1 MSEIASIC
9 SVPIDFIIM
18 RGQGIKLLSFIAKK
32 CRELNTLMPVLDK
45 AGKGGYEGAICL
57 IPEKGFYSNNPVAVV
72 DYASLY
78 PSSMIS
84 ENISHDSKV
93 WSKEYDLEGNFIKET
108 GEKNEIGEYIYDNL
122 PNFKYVDIEYDTY
135 DYVLQEGK
143 KKEEKT
149 KVGKKIC
156 RYAQFPDNEKAIM
169 PKILTE
175 LLGARKATRELIK
188 HKTVE
193 INGAESV
200 SGLVKETDKEYI
212 VKNKTGTHTIKKED
226 VIKIYDTYNDFMK
239 NVFNQRQLGYKVTAN
254 SLYGQCGA
262 KTSAFFEMDIAA
274 STTATGRKLLT
285 YAERV
290 IQEVYKDKIVDTEF
304 GKRKMNANVVYG
316 DTDSCFFTFNFKD
329 LEGNEID
336 KTEALKLTIKYAI
349 EAGEIASKFLKH
361 PHDLEY
367 EKTFDRF
374 FLLSKK
380 RYVGMLIEHDINK
393 SKRKSMGIVLKR
405 RDNAD
410 IVKDVYGGVLDILM
424 KDGDV
429 NKAVRF
435 TKQFLQDIVDG
446 KVDMKKLIIS
456 KALRDWYKNPESIA
470 HKVLADRMG
479 KRDPGNKPAVGSRVP
494 YIYIQTKGNVKLQ
507 GDRIENPEYI
517 IKNNLKPDY
526 MFYITNQI
534 MKPLQQL
541 FGLILEDIAEFKPQV
556 SRFKRQINSLKRK
569 YTETIKFQAQ
579 EEKLRNASVKKLIF
593 NDSLLQANND
603 KIGQNNIIT
612 YMGVKKNNKK
622 CPQQTNK
629 IIKSDPIQT
638 TFAND
643 YKTTLMQQTIQRFLN

>member
-1 MSEIASIC
+1 
-9 SVPIDFIIM
+9 
-18 RGQGIKLLSFIAKK
+18 
-32 CRELNTLMPVLDK
+32 
-45 AGKGGYEGAICL
+45 
-57 IPEKGFYSNNPVAVV
+57 
-72 DYASLY
+72 
-78 PSSMIS
+78 
-84 ENISHDSKV
+84 
-93 WSKEYDLEGNFIKET
+93 
-108 GEKNEIGEYIYDNL
+108 
-122 PNFKYVDIEYDTY
+122 
-135 DYVLQEGK
+135 
-143 KKEEKT
+143 
-149 KVGKKIC
+149 
-156 RYAQFPDNEKAIM
+156 
-169 PKILTE
+169 
-175 LLGARKATRELIK
+175 
-188 HKTVE
+188 
-193 INGAESV
+193 
-200 SGLVKETDKEYI
+200 
-212 VKNKTGTHTIKKED
+212 
-226 VIKIYDTYNDFMK
+226 
-239 NVFNQRQLGYKVTAN
+239 
-254 SLYGQCGA
+254 
-262 KTSAFFEMDIAA
+262 
-274 STTATGRKLLT
+274 
-285 YAERV
+285 
-290 IQEVYKDKIVDTEF
+290 
-304 GKRKMNANVVYG
+304 
-316 DTDSCFFTFNFKD
+316 
-329 LEGNEID
+329 
-336 KTEALKLTIKYAI
+336 
-349 EAGEIASKFLKH
+349 
-361 PHDLEY
+361 
-367 EKTFDRF
+367 
-374 FLLSKK
+374 
-380 RYVGMLIEHDINK
+380 
-393 SKRKSMGIVLKR
+393 MGIVLKR

-638 TFAND
+638 TFANV
-643 YKTTLMQQTIQRFLN
+643 L